1 MNFLRFWTVCTVM
14 LSLLLD
20 FRDMGIQQLWHLQPI
35 VSRMNG
41 FEVNKR
47 EHLVLL
53 WADMSFSAGVL
64 YS

>member
-1 MNFLRFWTVCTVM
+1 M